1 MQQAKT
7 ETNKQTKAQAEKKKT
22 IELVQALSSAFGPSG
37 MEDEVRDEICTRL
50 QAHTKPRYTFS
61 CDSIGNLYVE
71 NACNSKVWI
80 TLDAHMDEVGF
91 MIQNVLADGTLS
103 FLPLGGWDPVNA
115 AGQAVTIHTVYG
127 GRIRGVVTSIPPH
140 FQNGQEKKQPDFS
153 SLRID
158 IGADSRDQVFEAGVE
173 PGCFVVPQTECTF
186 DWQFNTFCGKAFDD
200 RIGCAALMMTLEQLK
215 DQELSHVEAI
225 FTAQEEVG
233 ERGMMAAVEAL
244 KGKLA
249 ICFEGCPADD
259 TFGEVFPTSAMG
271 KGPMIRAFDK
281 SMITHPK
288 WLGFA
293 RLIAHKNDLPL
304 QIAVR
309 KGGGT
314 NGGILHTHNIP
325 TIVIGIPTRYAHS
338 SCCFCSIEDLNNA
351 VKLACKIIE
360 GVVEIAQ
367 SAQDSFAPIFEP
379 KEEWLIEY
387 LFGSNPDRNLNFE
400 GDRPFDPDD
409 ELPF

>member
-1 MQQAKT
+1 MAERKKQKPKGLSNPLNNQT
-7 ETNKQTKAQAEKKKT
+7 EAQVEKKKT

-37 MEDEVRDEICTRL
+37 LEDEVRDEICTRL
-50 QAHTKPRYTFS
+50 QTHIKPRYSFS
-61 CDSIGNLYVE
+61 RDSIGNLYVE
-71 NACNSKVWI
+71 KAEKSRPWI
-80 TLDAHMDEVGF
+80 ILDAHMDEVGF
-91 MIQNVLADGTLS
+91 MVQNVLADGTLS

-115 AGQAVTIHTVYG
+115 AGQAVTIRTVNG
-127 GRIRGVVTSIPPH
+127 DFIRGVVTSIPPH
-140 FQNGQEKKQPDFS
+140 FQNGQNKKQPDFS
-153 SLRID
+153 SLHID
-158 IGADSRDQVFEAGVE
+158 IGAGSRDQVLEAGVE
-173 PGCFVVPQTECTF
+173 PGCFVVPHTECTF

-200 RIGCAALMMTLEQLK
+200 RIGCAAAMMTLEGLK
-215 DQELSHVEAI
+215 DQELSHVEAL

-244 KGKLA
+244 EGKLA

-259 TFGEVFPTSAMG
+259 TFGEPFPTSALK

-288 WLGFA
+288 WLDFA
-293 RLIAHKNDLPL
+293 RLIARKNDLPL

-338 SCCFCSIEDLNNA
+338 CCSFCSIDDLNNA

-367 SAQDSFAPIFEP
+367 KAQDSMAPVFAPE
-379 KEEWLIEY
+379 EEWVVDC
-387 LFGSNPDRNLNFE
+387 LFHAVQTRI
-400 GDRPFDPDD
+400 
-409 ELPF
+409 